1 MVCVCC
7 HGQWYAYSPKSYF
20 CRSQI
25 PIIHPET
32 IRSTQMLLDSIQAL
46 ASANTL
52 WTFQG
57 AILSMLE
64 PFCGGHLQQK
74 PVFFAPVGIFWYL
87 SKRSPAVYVV
97 LLKVYNCVSALWKI
111 AGDRRTTVWI
121 LVKPLLRTSGIS
133 KPRSF
138 PGLWLK
144 GQIIMVVQQPGKVIC

>member
-1 MVCVCC
+1 MSRKWCGMCLLPWPVVWIV
-7 HGQWYAYSPKSYF
+7 QKSYF

-74 PVFFAPVGIFWYL
+74 PFFFGPVFFF
-87 SKRSPAVYVV
+87 
-97 LLKVYNCVSALWKI
+97 
-111 AGDRRTTVWI
+111 
-121 LVKPLLRTSGIS
+121 GIS
-133 KPRSF
+133 LNVPRRSMWCYWKYIIVSQHCEKSLVTDGRLYDFWLNHFWEHQGF
-138 PGLWLK
+138 PNQEAFLASDSK
-144 GQIIMVVQQPGKVIC
+144 GR

>member
-1 MVCVCC
+1 MSRKWCGMCLLPWPVVWIV
-7 HGQWYAYSPKSYF
+7 QKSYF
-20 CRSQI
+20 CRSQL

-97 LLKVYNCVSALWKI
+97 LLKAQHCEKS
-111 AGDRRTTVWI
+111 
-121 LVKPLLRTSGIS
+121 LVTDGRLYEFWLNHFWEHQGFPNQEAFLASDS
-133 KPRSF
+133 KGR
-138 PGLWLK
+138 
-144 GQIIMVVQQPGKVIC
+144 